1 MTRAACW
8 LVIVIGAVA
17 CAREEAAEIPEGPIE
32 WSVSASTDV
41 SEVEV
46 GDDVTLTLA
55 ITHPP
60 EGHFVPPPETEIEP
74 FSVIEHWRE
83 EVSPVETRLHY
94 RVAAYQLPADLEVG
108 ALQVSYQG
116 NDGEI
121 AVLETDPVPIRVV
134 TSLTPDVTDIHD
146 IKRQAVLTVSRDWSL
161 LWWLLAALLLA
172 AIAYIIYRKFRK
184 ELDSKAAPVWT
195 PPPPRPDVEAEA
207 ALARLAERKLIE
219 NFRLELFFT
228 ELTDIMKRYAGR
240 RFDVPYLER
249 TTDEILSDLRDQP
262 VKGLRDILEAADLV
276 KFAKTMPEQDEARSS
291 FALARALVRATK
303 PAPPRSP
310 SSPSSSNEP
319 MEAPA

>member
-1 MTRAACW
+1 M
-8 LVIVIGAVA
+8 L
-17 CAREEAAEIPEGPIE
+17 
-32 WSVSASTDV
+32 

-46 GDDVTLTLA
+46 GDDVTLMLTV
-55 ITHPP
+55 THPP
-60 EGHFVPPPETEIEP
+60 EGNFVPPPETQLEP

-83 EVSPVETRLHY
+83 EVSSVETRLHY

-108 ALQVSYQG
+108 VLELSYQG
-116 NDGEI
+116 DDGEI
-121 AVLETDPVPIRVV
+121 ATLETDPIPLRVV

-146 IKRQAVLTVSRDWSL
+146 IKRQVGLNVPRNWSL

-172 AIAYIIYRKFRK
+172 AIAYIIYRRFRK
-184 ELDSKAAPVWT
+184 EPDSEAAPVWT

-219 NFRLELFFT
+219 NHRIELFFT

-262 VKGLRDILEAADLV
+262 VTGLRDILEAADLV

-291 FALARALVRATK
+291 FALARTLVRTTK
-303 PAPPRSP
+303 PPPRRPP
-310 SSPSSSNEP
+310 SSPSSTNEP
-319 MEAPA
+319 VEAPA